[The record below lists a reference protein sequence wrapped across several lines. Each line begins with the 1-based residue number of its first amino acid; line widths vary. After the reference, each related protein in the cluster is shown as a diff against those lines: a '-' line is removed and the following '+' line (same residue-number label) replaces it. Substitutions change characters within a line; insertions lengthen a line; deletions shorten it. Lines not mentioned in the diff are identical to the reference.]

1 MQTTQRGL
9 AVLTLCAALG
19 AALWTSGAAA
29 QSNAPVTGAMG
40 GVDARTVAAPS
51 AAPSV
56 SASAAAS
63 TGQTTQTAQQTPVAS
78 TVVQPAPAAQV
89 APVQEA
95 ARTPTNVVRRTTPP
109 RVGEPARDGMLGDE
123 TEALLAVQG
132 NNLAA
137 GRGLP
142 MLGAT
147 ASRAYK
153 RYLDSFNYPIPAF
166 FETMVQSTNG
176 SGGGG
181 GGGGG
186 GGAAPAAMG
195 TGVSQ

>member
-1 MQTTQRGL
+1 MQTTQHGL

-19 AALWTSGAAA
+19 ATLWASGATA
-29 QSNAPVTGAMG
+29 QTNAPVTGAMG
-40 GVDARTVAAPS
+40 GVDARAVAAPS
-51 AAPSV
+51 TV
-56 SASAAAS
+56 TSAAAS
-63 TGQTTQTAQQTPVAS
+63 TGQTTQTAQTGPQAPVTS
-78 TVVQPAPAAQV
+78 SVVQPAPAAQV